1 MRNLQN
7 LEALKM
13 LGPVSLFSLYKGSAD
28 VESYGGLAHWHHCD
42 LNQSGRSL
50 QEKLRNRLRLLRP
63 NGHYYTDWIHTDQV
77 AQQFT
82 AFLQQVH
89 PQLIVFEELWLSPY
103 LPVAI
108 AYRAANPGCQIVL
121 DNHNVEGL
129 LAQERGV
136 LETSSP
142 KAGIRGWSEQLD
154 LALRPR
160 RVQRLERRALRAVDQ
175 MWVCSEADRAAMRSL
190 YGLDQKL
197 RVVPNG
203 VDVSAYGPDDASGT
217 VSEAIPVEPAE
228 PVVLFLG
235 SFAYGPNRVAAKQ
248 LIETIYPRLR
258 QQYPAAK
265 LLLVGHEP
273 TDLMLQAAKRDS
285 QITVT
290 GSVPSVLPYLQQ
302 AHVMVVPL
310 HHGSGTRLKLLE
322 AFAAGVPVVT
332 TAKGAEGL
340 DVVDGTHVI
349 LREDEADLATGAVEV
364 LASPELAQRLTD
376 AAAQLVRAHYSWDA
390 AVVKIQQALAQGGT
404 ET

>member
-7 LEALKM
+7 LDVLKT
-13 LGPVSLFSLYKGSAD
+13 LGPVSLFSLYKGSAE
-28 VESYGGLAHWHHCD
+28 VESYDGLARWHHCD

-63 NGHYYTDWIHTDQV
+63 DGHYYTDWIHTAQV
-77 AQQFT
+77 AQQFA
-82 AFLQQVH
+82 AFLQQVR
-89 PQLIVFEELWLSPY
+89 PQLILLEELWLSPY

-190 YGLDQKL
+190 YGLDHKL

-203 VDVSAYGPDDASGT
+203 VDVSAYGADETSDTTPAK
-217 VSEAIPVEPAE
+217 SEDPVI
-228 PVVLFLG
+228 LFLG

-248 LIETIYPRLR
+248 LIETIYPQLR
-258 QQYPAAK
+258 QQHPTAK

-273 TDLMLQAAKRDS
+273 TDLMLQAAQRDP

-310 HHGSGTRLKLLE
+310 RHGSGTRLKLLE

-340 DVVDGTHVI
+340 DVVDGEHVL
-349 LREDEADLATGAVEV
+349 LREDEADLAAGAAEV
-364 LASPELAQRLTD
+364 LASPELAQRLAHGAYQLVQSSYSRE
-376 AAAQLVRAHYSWDA
+376 AAA
-390 AVVKIQQALAQGGT
+390 VKIQQALAGGGT
-404 ET
+404 QV